1 MNNKYKMELEEFRA
15 NFKQQNKKKIVLYGI
30 GRYTAT
36 LTEGLKEFHFVGLMD
51 KDPAN
56 TGKILFGLPVMDL
69 REAEEKADLI
79 VINTAETYWRTIY
92 GRICKSRIPIF
103 YRNGKKAEREKE
115 KQQQNPF
122 CGLSHEKMCG
132 AAQTAAI
139 VSFDF
144 FDTLFMRS
152 VCSPRDIVYL
162 METQMEENWKY
173 KDSFSE
179 LRHRAKREIRKNY
192 YIEELYRQM
201 ELLCGAPKDSFKAIQ
216 KKELEIEKRLLA
228 PRPEM
233 VHCLKTCL
241 EQGKETYIVSDMYLP
256 ESFYREVLEQHGIW
270 MPPGHILLSHMLDA
284 CKADGGMWQKY
295 HEKTRGMG
303 GCLHLG
309 DDPQADIAAPA
320 VYGIGTYLVPG
331 AWELLGASSLQEAAC
346 HVRSLYDSAVMG
358 CILKNLFCSPY
369 ALGGNAGKIRIN
381 GHYEM
386 GYCIFGPVIL
396 TFLLWLMEKSE
407 EDDVRKLVFMSRDG
421 YFLCEDYEYLRR
433 LTGEG
438 RECCYIGISRQLAM
452 SAAIETKQELLEY
465 ASMPYTGTV
474 AELLEDR
481 FGIQALTDTG
491 AEHTPGG
498 IMDLPVSAKT
508 EQSIEWHVE
517 RYLPEIN
524 RRMKELRENYL
535 QYIRGKD
542 LDDTCAVVDLG
553 YYGNNQRYLNRLSA
567 KNMQG
572 YYFNA
577 NLSDGNTNMSCQ
589 KMRACFQ
596 QKDDPTGEKSG
607 ILRQQIYLESFLT
620 APYGMVKA
628 VDGAG
633 NFLCAEKRKNQECFR
648 EREEINRG
656 VQAFMDEYVSLFG
669 EFHLRPT
676 VEFTDWYYGH
686 CLGGAVE
693 FSECVKKSFYN
704 DNAMMNRIESM
715 LFY

>member
-1 MNNKYKMELEEFRA
+1 MELEEFRT
-15 NFKQQNKKKIVLYGI
+15 NFKQQNTKKIVLYGI

-79 VINTAETYWRTIY
+79 VINTAETYWRIIY
-92 GRICKSRIPIF
+92 GRICESRIPIF
-103 YRNGKKAEREKE
+103 YRNGKKAEREPE
-115 KQQQNPF
+115 KKKQNPF
-122 CGLSHEKMCG
+122 PGLSHEAMSG
-132 AAQTAAI
+132 AAEAAEI

-152 VCSPRDIVYL
+152 VCNPRDIVYL
-162 METQMEENWKY
+162 LETQMGENWKY
-173 KDSFSE
+173 KESFSE
-179 LRHRAKREIRKNY
+179 LRERAKRAIRKNY
-192 YIEELYRQM
+192 CIDELYGQM
-201 ELLCGAPKDSFKAIQ
+201 EILCGTPAGSFKAIQ
-216 KKELEIEKRLLA
+216 KKELEIEKRLLV
-228 PRPEM
+228 PRPE
-233 VHCLKTCL
+233 VLHCLKTCL
-241 EQGKETYIVSDMYLP
+241 EQGKETYIISDMYLP
-256 ESFYREVLEQHGIW
+256 EAFYREVLEQQGIR
-270 MPPGHILLSHMLDA
+270 MPLGHILLSHMLDA

-295 HEKTRGMG
+295 HERIG
-303 GCLHLG
+303 GKGPCLHLG
-309 DDPQADIAAPA
+309 DDRQADIAAPA
-320 VYGIGTYLVPG
+320 AYGIGTYCVPG
-331 AWELLGASSLQEAAC
+331 AWDLLEVSSLQETVC

-358 CILKNLFCSPY
+358 CILKKLFCSPY
-369 ALGGNAGKIRIN
+369 APGGSAGKIQIN

-421 YFLCEDYEYLRR
+421 YFLREDYEYLHR

-438 RECCYIGISRQLAM
+438 RASCYIGISRQLAM

-465 ASMPYTGTV
+465 ASMPYTGTA

-481 FGIQALTDTG
+481 FGIRALMDTR
-491 AEHTPGG
+491 AEDAPKGT
-498 IMDLPVSAKT
+498 MDPPVSTKT
-508 EQSIEWHVE
+508 DLSIEWYVE
-517 RYLPEIN
+517 QNLPEIN
-524 RRMKELRENYL
+524 RRIGELKENYL
-535 QYIRGKD
+535 QYIREKD

-553 YYGNNQRYLNRLSA
+553 YYGNNQRYLNKLSG

-577 NLSDGNTNMSCQ
+577 NLSGGNANTACQ
-589 KMRACFQ
+589 KMTACFQ
-596 QKDDPTGEKSG
+596 KADDPAGEKSG

-628 VDGAG
+628 VDGEG
-633 NFLCAEKRKNQECFR
+633 NFLCAEKKKNQEYFR

-656 VQAFMDEYVSLFG
+656 VQAFMDEYVRLFG
-669 EFHLRPT
+669 DFHLRPT
-676 VEFTDWYYGH
+676 VEFTDWYFGH

-693 FSECVKKSFYN
+693 FSECIKKSFYN